1 MAGCYIGRNADL
13 GVISEWKAQLLKNQN
28 MLSAAH
34 LSSRKCPD
42 FGIHYN
48 GNCSD
53 KITLSKMSWN
63 RHLRHAC
70 RLAQFHDHWEAEIKA
85 FMWDKINGE
94 IDVNISS
101 ETLHWMVEGASFLL
115 GIVTNLFK
123 VKLYFKRTI
132 LPVVKYCKLLSIW
145 HGKTSTYGKWKWKCC
160 AWIINLIRNRSTLL
174 PLVVNS
180 PFVYLIKY
188 V

>member
-34 LSSRKCPD
+34 LSSGKCPD

-53 KITLSKMSWN
+53 EITLSKMSST

-85 FMWDKINGE
+85 FMWEKINRG
-94 IDVNISS
+94 IDINISS
-101 ETLHWMVEGASFLL
+101 ETLYWMVEGASVLRC
-115 GIVTNLFK
+115 IVTNLFK
-123 VKLYFKRTI
+123 AKLKEPFVGWKVRNDTARRQCA
-132 LPVVKYCKLLSIW
+132 VRESGNKLLIW
-145 HGKTSTYGKWKWKCC
+145 YLDKKSECVAPSCGKFAFCIFFIKC
-160 AWIINLIRNRSTLL
+160 
-174 PLVVNS
+174 V
-180 PFVYLIKY
+180 
-188 V
+188 

>member
-1 MAGCYIGRNADL
+1 MWNNGIMAGCYIGRNADL

-53 KITLSKMSWN
+53 KIALSKMSSN
-63 RHLRHAC
+63 RHAC

-85 FMWDKINGE
+85 FMWEEINRE
-94 IDVNISS
+94 IDINISS
-101 ETLHWMVEGASFLL
+101 ETLNGGGSFILL
-115 GIVTNLFK
+115 LWIYLKWRCTLKEPSFK
-123 VKLYFKRTI
+123 G
-132 LPVVKYCKLLSIW
+132 KLLSIS
-145 HGKTSTYGKWKWKCC
+145 HCETSM
-160 AWIINLIRNRSTLL
+160 R
-174 PLVVNS
+174 
-180 PFVYLIKY
+180 
-188 V
+188 

>member
-48 GNCSD
+48 GNCAD
-53 KITLSKMSWN
+53 KITLSKMSST
-63 RHLRHAC
+63 RHLRYAC

-85 FMWDKINGE
+85 FMWGKINRE
-94 IDVNISS
+94 IDINISS
-101 ETLHWMVEGASFLL
+101 ETLYWKAEIASFSHC
-115 GIVTNLFK
+115 IVSLLFK
-123 VKLYFKRTI
+123 VKLYFKKT
-132 LPVVKYCKLLSIW
+132 VETVKGSNYFTLQDINIW
-145 HGKTSTYGKWKWKCC
+145 SVKMEIY
-160 AWIINLIRNRSTLL
+160 NLNG
-174 PLVVNS
+174 
-180 PFVYLIKY
+180 
-188 V
+188 

>member
-1 MAGCYIGRNADL
+1 
-13 GVISEWKAQLLKNQN
+13 

-53 KITLSKMSWN
+53 KITLSKMSST

-85 FMWDKINGE
+85 FMCEKFNEE
-94 IDVNISS
+94 IDINISS
-101 ETLHWMVEGASFLL
+101 ETLG
-115 GIVTNLFK
+115 
-123 VKLYFKRTI
+123 
-132 LPVVKYCKLLSIW
+132 
-145 HGKTSTYGKWKWKCC
+145 
-160 AWIINLIRNRSTLL
+160 
-174 PLVVNS
+174 
-180 PFVYLIKY
+180 
-188 V
+188 